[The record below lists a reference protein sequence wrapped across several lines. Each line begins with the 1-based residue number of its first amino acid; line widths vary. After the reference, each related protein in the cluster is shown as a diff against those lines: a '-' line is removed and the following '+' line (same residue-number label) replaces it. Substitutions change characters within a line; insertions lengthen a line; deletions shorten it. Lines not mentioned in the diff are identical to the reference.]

1 MTSERKKEVAFATAV
16 LVYIVGI
23 WFCPWLLLP
32 IVVAL
37 LIPTPAEF
45 SSLVYVMLPF
55 FTLYVMLLLAIDEQE
70 RKEWMNSLTFKYKQF
85 LKNFKN

>member
-32 IVVAL
+32 IFVAL

-55 FTLYVMLLLAIDEQE
+55 FTLYVMILLIVDSEE
-70 RKEWMNSLTFKYKQF
+70 RKEWQKHVSFKYKQF
-85 LKNFKN
+85 LNNFKN

>member
-16 LVYIVGI
+16 LIYISGI

-32 IVVAL
+32 IAVAL

-45 SSLVYVMLPF
+45 SSLAYVMLPF
-55 FTLYVMLLLAIDEQE
+55 FTLYVMLLITIDKQE
-70 RKEWMNSLTFKYKQF
+70 RDEWLYNLSLKYKEF
-85 LKNFKN
+85 LSRFKN